1 MLPAPSAQD
10 RYCVRGLGG
19 GAKKRSGNEEGY
31 NHNSVSQE
39 VCFDKGF
46 IDTFLITVWY
56 KMCPCG
62 HSVLE
67 FQSFSP
73 QTNWWTE

>member
-10 RYCVRGLGG
+10 RYCVRCLGG

-46 IDTFLITVWY
+46 VI
-56 KMCPCG
+56 
-62 HSVLE
+62 
-67 FQSFSP
+67 
-73 QTNWWTE
+73 